1 MIKHFIV
8 VNELNITG
16 ALIDIIRKDNYP
28 IILDVELKNLQWP
41 AKKLGL

>member
-8 VNELNITG
+8 VNALNTLG
-16 ALIDIIRKDNYP
+16 PFADMIRKANYP
-28 IILDVELKNLQWP
+28 IILDIGLKDLQYP